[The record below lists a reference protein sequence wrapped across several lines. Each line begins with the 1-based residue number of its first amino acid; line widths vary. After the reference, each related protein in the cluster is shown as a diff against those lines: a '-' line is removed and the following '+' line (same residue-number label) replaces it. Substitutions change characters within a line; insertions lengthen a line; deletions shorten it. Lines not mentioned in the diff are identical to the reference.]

1 MNIDRANKIK
11 SQAVSNV
18 FGIFSSA
25 RIYKSTSTEINDRF
39 LNLKKS
45 LPKGTPQ
52 WVSTFL
58 DGMRE
63 VLVANLY
70 ADALE
75 FCYVVK
81 GKIYSVNKESD
92 RYYEKHGITPEQLN
106 NLQESSGHYWIDT
119 EKAFFSG

>member
-1 MNIDRANKIK
+1 MNIDRAIK
-11 SQAVSNV
+11 VKAQAVSNV

-52 WVSTFL
+52 WITHFL

-70 ADALE
+70 FDALE
-75 FCYVVK
+75 FCYLVD
-81 GKIYSVNKESD
+81 GKLYSTSKESD
-92 RYYEKHGITPEQLN
+92 RYYGKHEITPEELHN
-106 NLQESSGHYWIDT
+106 RQESSGHYWIDT
-119 EKAFFSG
+119 NKVFFI